1 MLSKSRVKPASKG
14 EPSLLVFTLPASA
27 SSLGEDVEV
36 FALPLEFREGGML
49 LALPQDL
56 VSLQTIEAG
65 QAGVEETLFG
75 PSTKFSVELLEEN
88 EEMTETISLGV
99 EAQVLVIDMHDD
111 VLLACREY
119 DPVTDSTAAI
129 MGFSIDHP
137 QSLPDATKLMSLVSE
152 WLLQRS
158 DDRTGFYTAQEDL
171 SSPPKRTTAAAAA
184 PKKQATAKRVSNA
197 AIAEQLSSLMAQM
210 QLLAKRQDNLEKGNV
225 ASAAPVPGQFF
236 GPTAKLPALSAG
248 LPNQSGLS
256 QTGVAKALTL
266 VGPPPKVRLSQPLV
280 PAQDVAADE
289 PYDMLQPAEGE
300 APDIAA
306 AIAQQS
312 TAITALVAHLASQSS
327 DVLGDL
333 SAVGQPSSSTKGVQ
347 RRERMQSELALG
359 TSSYFLQVQQQL
371 HRRMYPSRPVP
382 QTEAE
387 LQNLSVLQY
396 LERMGGYK
404 NHRELGLVAW
414 ILGHAVDA
422 AANGNF
428 KLTKEIIALLLV
440 SVEQAA
446 VDRGDWTL
454 AFMLSL
460 LEEPPMQ
467 VFQDRTMSMV
477 HHTRPFGP
485 LVPPAWTAVCL
496 SYLKDL
502 EVLSTK
508 KTETAKKNVK
518 APPVTDNPS
527 TSAEP
532 DREASPK
539 RKPRFPK
546 KPKAKSPQDA

>member
-1 MLSKSRVKPASKG
+1 MLNKSRVKPASRG
-14 EPSLLVFTLPASA
+14 EPSLLVFSIPANA
-27 SSLGEDVEV
+27 SSLGEEVEV

-49 LALPQDL
+49 LALPPDL
-56 VSLQTIEAG
+56 VSNQTIEAG

-75 PSTKFSVELLEEN
+75 PSTSFSVEIVEEN
-88 EEMTETISLGV
+88 DEMTETINLGI

-137 QSLPDATKLMSLVSE
+137 QSLPDATKLMSQVSE
-152 WLLQRS
+152 WLLLRS

-171 SSPPKRTTAAAAA
+171 SSPPKRAAASAAA
-184 PKKQATAKRVSNA
+184 PKKATAAKRVSNA

-210 QLLAKRQDNLEKGNV
+210 QLLAKRQDNLEKGNP
-225 ASAAPVPGQFF
+225 SAVPAQGHFS
-236 GPTAKLPALSAG
+236 GPTAKLPAVSAG
-248 LPNQSGLS
+248 LPNPSGLS
-256 QTGVAKALTL
+256 QTGVAKALAL
-266 VGPPPKVRLSQPLV
+266 VGPPPKVRMSQPLV
-280 PAQDVAADE
+280 PAQDVAVDE
-289 PYDMLQPAEGE
+289 PYDMLQPAEAE
-300 APDIAA
+300 PPDIAA

-359 TSSYFLQVQQQL
+359 TSAYFLQVQQQL
-371 HRRMYPSRPVP
+371 HRRMYPSKPVP
-382 QTEAE
+382 QTETE

-422 AANGNF
+422 AASGNF

-440 SVEQAA
+440 AVEQAA

-496 SYLKDL
+496 AYLKDL

-508 KTETAKKNVK
+508 KTETAKRNVK
-518 APPVTDNPS
+518 ASPGIDS
-527 TSAEP
+527 TSNAAEP

-546 KPKAKSPQDA
+546 KPKAKSQQDA